1 MNKITLGIQ
10 KVNDITAQMVK
21 EIRDRTGA
29 PFIDCKKALEEVG
42 GDYDKAIDILR
53 IKGLAKAAK
62 KLGRETPEGVVAS
75 YIHAGGKIGVMVE
88 VNCETDF
95 VARNDEFQSFA
106 KEIAMQIAAANP
118 AYISKEDVP
127 ESVLLKE
134 KEVMRAQVIDS
145 GKPEKIADK
154 IVEGKIT
161 KYYEEN
167 CLLEQTYIRD
177 PKIKISDLLSSLIAK
192 IGENLVVRRFVR
204 YQLGE
209 AIDE

>member
-1 MNKITLGIQ
+1 
-10 KVNDITAQMVK
+10 VSEITALMVK
-21 EIRDRTGA
+21 EIRDSTGA

-62 KLGRETPEGVVAS
+62 KVGRETPEGVVTS

-95 VARNDEFQSFA
+95 VGRNKEFQDFA

-118 AYISKEDVP
+118 IYISIEDVP
-127 ESVLLKE
+127 ESVLLRE
-134 KEVMRAQVIDS
+134 KEVVKAQVIDS
-145 GKPEKIADK
+145 GKPDNIVDK
-154 IVEGKIT
+154 IVEGKVT
-161 KYYEEN
+161 KYFEEN

-177 PKIKISDLLSSLIAK
+177 PKIRISDLLSSLIAK
-192 IGENLVVRRFVR
+192 IGENIVIMRFVR

-209 AIDE
+209 PIDE